1 MEEDV
6 LTSPTGAQAAARRV
20 FVEPGQVLP
29 ERLERLRS
37 AGFATTTAPPPS
49 SGWYL
54 GVDQDGL
61 VLRNREGAA
70 RFRPDAAPAAR
81 RGGPLAIVRAC
92 GARPGLRVLDAMAG
106 WGGDGLALAAAGCA
120 VTMTESHPTVFAM
133 LVDLL
138 DRCASDVRAE
148 LEDARR
154 CIPSGFDVVYLDPMF
169 EPRRKTAL
177 PGKPMQVL
185 RDIVGRDA
193 PDLAETLAL
202 ARRHARERVVM
213 KRHTHA
219 PAVGAPDWRIPGR
232 TVRFDVYRPL
242 T

>member
-1 MEEDV
+1 M
-6 LTSPTGAQAAARRV
+6 
-20 FVEPGQVLP
+20 
-29 ERLERLRS
+29 
-37 AGFATTTAPPPS
+37 
-49 SGWYL
+49 
-54 GVDQDGL
+54 
-61 VLRNREGAA
+61 
-70 RFRPDAAPAAR
+70 RFRPGAAPVKR
-81 RGGPLAIVRAC
+81 HRGPMAIARAC
-92 GARPGLRVLDAMAG
+92 GARPGLTVLDAMAG
-106 WGGDGLALAAAGCA
+106 WGGDGLVLAGAGCA
-120 VTMTESHPTVFAM
+120 VTMTESHPMVFAM

-138 DRCASDVRAE
+138 ERCASDVRAE

-154 CIPSGFDVVYLDPMF
+154 RIPSGFDVVYFDPMF

-213 KRHTHA
+213 KRHA
-219 PAVGAPDWRIPGR
+219 RARAVGDPDWRIPGR

>member
-1 MEEDV
+1 V
-6 LTSPTGAQAAARRV
+6 L
-20 FVEPGQVLP
+20 
-29 ERLERLRS
+29 
-37 AGFATTTAPPPS
+37 AG
-49 SGWYL
+49 
-54 GVDQDGL
+54 
-61 VLRNREGAA
+61 
-70 RFRPDAAPAAR
+70 
-81 RGGPLAIVRAC
+81 
-92 GARPGLRVLDAMAG
+92 
-106 WGGDGLALAAAGCA
+106 AGCT
-120 VTMTESHPTVFAM
+120 VTMTESHPIVFAM
-133 LVDLL
+133 LVDLAE
-138 DRCASDVRAE
+138 RCAPHVRVE

-154 CIPSGFDVVYLDPMF
+154 LIPAGFDVVYLDPMF

-202 ARRHARERVVM
+202 ARRHARERVVV

-219 PAVGAPDWRIPGR
+219 RAVGAPDWRIPGR

>member
-6 LTSPTGAQAAARRV
+6 LTTPAGSAPLGKRV
-20 FVEPGQVLP
+20 FAEPGQVLP
-29 ERLERLRS
+29 ERLRS
-37 AGFATTTAPPPS
+37 AGFATTAAPPPS
-49 SGWYL
+49 SGWHL
-54 GVDQDGL
+54 GLDQDGL

-70 RFRPDAAPAAR
+70 RFRPDAPPAAR
-81 RGGPLAIVRAC
+81 GRGPMAIARAC
-92 GARPGLRVLDAMAG
+92 GARPGLTVLDAMAG
-106 WGGDGLALAAAGCA
+106 WGADGLVLAAAGCT
-120 VTMTESHPTVFAM
+120 VTMTESHPIVFAM
-133 LVDLL
+133 LVDLAE
-138 DRCASDVRAE
+138 RCAPHVRVE

-154 CIPSGFDVVYLDPMF
+154 LIPAGFDVVYLDPMF

-202 ARRHARERVVM
+202 ARRHARERVVV

-219 PAVGAPDWRIPGR
+219 RAVGAPDWRIPGR

>member
-1 MEEDV
+1 M
-6 LTSPTGAQAAARRV
+6 SPAGSATLAKRV
-20 FVEPGQVLP
+20 FVEPDQVLP

-37 AGFATTTAPPPS
+37 AGFVTTTTPPPS

-54 GVDQDGL
+54 GLDQDSL
-61 VLRNREGAA
+61 VLRNRDGAA
-70 RFRPDAAPAAR
+70 RFRPDAAPMAR
-81 RGGPLAIVRAC
+81 GRGPMAIARAC
-92 GARPGLRVLDAMAG
+92 GARAGLTVLDAMAG
-106 WGGDGLALAAAGCA
+106 WGADGLALAGAGCA
-120 VTMTESHPTVFAM
+120 VTMTESHPMVFAM

-138 DRCASDVRAE
+138 ERCAPHVRVE

-154 CIPSGFDVVYLDPMF
+154 RIPAGFDVVYLDPMF

-185 RDIVGRDA
+185 RDVVGRDA
-193 PDLAETLAL
+193 PDLAGTLAL
-202 ARRHARERVVM
+202 ARRHARERVVL

-219 PAVGAPDWRIPGR
+219 SAVGAPDWRIPGR

-242 T
+242 A